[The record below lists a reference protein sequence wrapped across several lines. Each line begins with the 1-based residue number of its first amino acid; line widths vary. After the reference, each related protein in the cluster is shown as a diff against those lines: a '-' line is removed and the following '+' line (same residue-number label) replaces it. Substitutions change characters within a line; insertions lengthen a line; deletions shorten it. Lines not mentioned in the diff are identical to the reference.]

1 MAATV
6 RDILREK
13 GNGVTTVLQDV
24 PVYDALELMKE
35 REISALI
42 VVDTAGKIV
51 GIVSDR
57 DCTQKIILE
66 ERPAKS
72 TPVAKIM
79 TRELISAGLES
90 TAEECMMVMLQKRV
104 RHLPVFNQDK
114 MVGIISIGDTVKS
127 IVKKQY
133 VEIKHLNNYIA
144 GTYV

>member
-6 RDILREK
+6 RDIIRKK
-13 GNGVTTVLQDV
+13 GNEVVTVLQDV
-24 PVYDALELMKE
+24 PVYKALKLMKE
-35 REISALI
+35 REIGALI
-42 VVDTAGKIV
+42 VTNTMGKAV

-72 TPVAKIM
+72 TPVANIM
-79 TRELISAGLES
+79 TRDLISTS
-90 TAEECMMVMLQKRV
+90 PDKTAEECIAVMLQERV
-104 RHLPVFNQDK
+104 RHLPVFDEKK